1 MFLKIDQQ
9 LERCTR
15 VIRQR
20 VRPRIHPSIDTLTV
34 EAFDIPG
41 EPMPV
46 PEFFARL
53 GRGEIAFEPFEL
65 GSKWGTTWG
74 TTWFRLTGRVPAG
87 YPKGRA
93 LELFLDLGWYDH
105 SVGGHIEGM
114 VYRPDGTVI
123 KAVHPRNHWVP
134 FLDADGTPHTDI
146 AADGT
151 FTVYLEAACNPLL
164 LGVIPFIET
173 ELGECATGKPEEQYV
188 FRRADLTE
196 YDERF
201 EDYWLDLDT
210 VQGLMNDMPDK
221 QSARYFQ
228 LAKALQRSLNAF
240 DEQHPDTVEQARAE
254 LAGVLARP
262 ANASAMRIS
271 AVGHAH
277 IDSAWLWPVRETRR
291 KVARTVSNAL
301 ALMDE
306 NPEFKYAMSSAQQY
320 AWLEQDR
327 PELFARM
334 KERIAEGRF
343 IPVGG
348 MWVESDGNLPDGE
361 SLIRQISYGRRYFK
375 EKLGVEPR
383 GIWLPDSF
391 GYTGAW
397 PQIARRAGYDW
408 FLTQKISW
416 NDTTKF
422 PHHSFLWEGLDGTRI
437 LTHFP
442 PSDTYAAWVTTKEM
456 TYTEHNFQDK
466 DLSDRALMLF
476 GYGDGGGGPTR
487 EMLGSLR
494 RFRDVEG
501 LPKVEIESPDVFFDA
516 ARRQIVDEAGEEAP
530 VWHGEL
536 YLELH
541 RGTLTAQQEMKRG
554 CREEESLLRAVE
566 YLCAAATIAAPGA
579 YAYPA
584 QELDRIW
591 TTLLLNQFHD
601 ILPGS
606 AIAWVHRETSADYAR
621 DLKRLKEI
629 AQEACAAL
637 RAADP
642 TADLLPEAAI
652 AQYRADDAAWRPAP
666 ARAAASDA
674 AAAPATA
681 TRQDD
686 GRVTLSNG
694 LMTAVVEPDGT
705 VSSLT
710 DDVRGR
716 ELVAA
721 GMRLNAYE
729 LLKDEPSV
737 WDAWDIERDALLCH
751 ETIGGGQVAG
761 VTADGTGAHVTVRT
775 AFGSSVIDTTI
786 TLAPGA
792 RSLDFAARVDWREK
806 ERFLKVAFPIA
817 VAAAQAQYDCQYGLV
832 ERPVAKN
839 TRSDEAK
846 YESCTRRF
854 VRINEP
860 GYSVAVANGSIYGS
874 DVSPIAAD
882 AAAGRTPGTL
892 FRLSLL
898 SAPVFPDPRTDIGT
912 HEFRWSVVADAT
924 IERTIAAATVL
935 NAPTLHDV
943 PAIAPLA
950 SLDVAE
956 GMPVIDWIKLADDG
970 SGDLIVRV
978 YEAAGG
984 RAEATLTVC
993 DAFAGGTV
1001 RETGVTESDDLA
1013 ADLPVSLETRGALPA
1028 QGARLRLAP
1037 FQLATLRI
1045 TR

>member
-1 MFLKIDQQ
+1 
-9 LERCTR
+9 
-15 VIRQR
+15 
-20 VRPRIHPSIDTLTV
+20 
-34 EAFDIPG
+34 
-41 EPMPV
+41 
-46 PEFFARL
+46 
-53 GRGEIAFEPFEL
+53 
-65 GSKWGTTWG
+65 
-74 TTWFRLTGRVPAG
+74 
-87 YPKGRA
+87 
-93 LELFLDLGWYDH
+93 
-105 SVGGHIEGM
+105 
-114 VYRPDGTVI
+114 
-123 KAVHPRNHWVP
+123 
-134 FLDADGTPHTDI
+134 
-146 AADGT
+146 
-151 FTVYLEAACNPLL
+151 
-164 LGVIPFIET
+164 
-173 ELGECATGKPEEQYV
+173 
-188 FRRADLTE
+188 
-196 YDERF
+196 
-201 EDYWLDLDT
+201 
-210 VQGLMNDMPDK
+210 
-221 QSARYFQ
+221 
-228 LAKALQRSLNAF
+228 
-240 DEQHPDTVEQARAE
+240 
-254 LAGVLARP
+254 
-262 ANASAMRIS
+262 
-271 AVGHAH
+271 
-277 IDSAWLWPVRETRR
+277 
-291 KVARTVSNAL
+291 
-301 ALMDE
+301 
-306 NPEFKYAMSSAQQY
+306 
-320 AWLEQDR
+320 
-327 PELFARM
+327 
-334 KERIAEGRF
+334 
-343 IPVGG
+343 
-348 MWVESDGNLPDGE
+348 
-361 SLIRQISYGRRYFK
+361 
-375 EKLGVEPR
+375 
-383 GIWLPDSF
+383 
-391 GYTGAW
+391 
-397 PQIARRAGYDW
+397 
-408 FLTQKISW
+408 
-416 NDTTKF
+416 
-422 PHHSFLWEGLDGTRI
+422 
-437 LTHFP
+437 
-442 PSDTYAAWVTTKEM
+442 
-456 TYTEHNFQDK
+456 
-466 DLSDRALMLF
+466 
-476 GYGDGGGGPTR
+476 
-487 EMLGSLR
+487 
-494 RFRDVEG
+494 
-501 LPKVEIESPDVFFDA
+501 
-516 ARRQIVDEAGEEAP
+516 
-530 VWHGEL
+530 
-536 YLELH
+536 
-541 RGTLTAQQEMKRG
+541 
-554 CREEESLLRAVE
+554 
-566 YLCAAATIAAPGA
+566 
-579 YAYPA
+579 
-584 QELDRIW
+584 
-591 TTLLLNQFHD
+591 
-601 ILPGS
+601 
-606 AIAWVHRETSADYAR
+606 
-621 DLKRLKEI
+621 
-629 AQEACAAL
+629 
-637 RAADP
+637 
-642 TADLLPEAAI
+642 
-652 AQYRADDAAWRPAP
+652 
-666 ARAAASDA
+666 
-674 AAAPATA
+674 
-681 TRQDD
+681 
-686 GRVTLSNG
+686 
-694 LMTAVVEPDGT
+694 MTAVVEPDGT

-751 ETIGGGQVAG
+751 ETIGGGQVTG

-950 SLDVAE
+950 LLDVAE